1 MRAKNMPTNEIP
13 AKKSLIRKQKQ
24 NYKNKQCTKNNIKN
38 SPKLELENFKQKKKK
53 RKQQNHCQEQST
65 DT

>member
-1 MRAKNMPTNEIP
+1 MCVRKNMPTNEIP

-38 SPKLELENFKQKKKK
+38 SPKLELENFKQKKK
-53 RKQQNHCQEQST
+53 T
-65 DT
+65 

>member
-1 MRAKNMPTNEIP
+1 MPTNEIP

-38 SPKLELENFKQKKKK
+38 SPKLELENFKQKKKNVNNK
-53 RKQQNHCQEQST
+53 IIVKSKAQIHSA
-65 DT
+65 